1 GSDVRTEPL
10 DPNPPARIPR
20 RVQRTRKGHLV
31 RARSLILIV
40 FVGMLAG
47 LMPSIA
53 HSQTLSPFQRG
64 VPAGTATAG
73 PVSLTLADAVRR
85 ALEHNL
91 GVILTE
97 QRVDEAGGARWR
109 ALSEL
114 LPNANAR
121 LAATRQQVNLKAF
134 GFPLPAGFPSVV
146 GPFNVYDA
154 RVYLTQSLIDL
165 HAMND
170 ARAEAHKVEAARF
183 EVKDARDSVILVSA
197 NAYAQAIATS
207 ARVDAA

>member
-1 GSDVRTEPL
+1 
-10 DPNPPARIPR
+10 
-20 RVQRTRKGHLV
+20 
-31 RARSLILIV
+31 
-40 FVGMLAG
+40 
-47 LMPSIA
+47 MPSIA

-165 HAMND
+165 HAMKIGEQVKKESLRQCIPQPRTAEVERD
-170 ARAEAHKVEAARF
+170 GPEIAAQDCEQIGAPALHPSQVSLLGICRSGHERARGWHVFVYA
-183 EVKDARDSVILVSA
+183 SLVA
-197 NAYAQAIATS
+197 VAVTQRQRECRNP
-207 ARVDAA
+207 V